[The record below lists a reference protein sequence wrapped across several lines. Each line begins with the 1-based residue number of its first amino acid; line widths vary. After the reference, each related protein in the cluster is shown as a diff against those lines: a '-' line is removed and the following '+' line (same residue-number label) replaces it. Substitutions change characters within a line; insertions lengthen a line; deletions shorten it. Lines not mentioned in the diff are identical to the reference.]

1 MIGAFG
7 LFEFELILTGGNE
20 ALARTQAVNVFMFGE
35 MFYLFNCRS
44 MTHPVWT
51 LGLFSNPLL
60 WAGVGIMIIM
70 QLIYTYLSIFNT
82 IFQSAPMGLREW
94 GLVLTN
100 SLLIFILVEIEK
112 KISRNYFET
121 NG

>member
-1 MIGAFG
+1 MSTF
-7 LFEFELILTGGNE
+7 
-20 ALARTQAVNVFMFGE
+20 
-35 MFYLFNCRS
+35 RS
-44 MTHPVWT
+44 
-51 LGLFSNPLL
+51 PLL

-70 QLIYTYLSIFNT
+70 QLIYTYLPIFDT

-100 SLLIFILVEIEK
+100 SLLIFILVGIEK

-121 NG
+121 NR